1 MTEEAE
7 NISVIVKFFAEFRKY
22 GPDKAE
28 LTVPKGSKVQ
38 YLLEKYKIPST
49 KQNMIV
55 LINGLPH
62 KKADDKIEDGDIIAI
77 FPPIAGG

>member
-1 MTEEAE
+1 MTEEVE
-7 NISVIVKFFAEFRKY
+7 NIAVIVKFFAEFRKY
-22 GPDKAE
+22 GPDRTE

-49 KQNMIV
+49 KQNMII

-62 KKADDKIEDGDIIAI
+62 KKADDKIKNGDIIAI

>member
-1 MTEEAE
+1 MNKEIE
-7 NISVIVKFFAEFRKY
+7 NISVIVKFFADFRKY

-28 LTVPKGSKVQ
+28 ISIPKGSKIQ
-38 YLLEKYKIPST
+38 YLLEKYKIPSIN
-49 KQNMIV
+49 KNIII

-62 KKADDKIEDGDIIAI
+62 KKATDKIYDGDIIAI

>member
-1 MTEEAE
+1 MTEEIE
-7 NISVIVKFFAEFRKY
+7 SISVVVKFFADFRKY
-22 GPDKAE
+22 GPEKAE
-28 LTVPKGSKVQ
+28 ISVPMGSKIQ
-38 YLLEKYKIPST
+38 YLLDKYKIPPT

-62 KKADDKIEDGDIIAI
+62 KKADNKIEDGDIIAI

>member
-1 MTEEAE
+1 MTEEVE
-7 NISVIVKFFAEFRKY
+7 NISVIVKFFADFRKY

-28 LTVPKGSKVQ
+28 LTIPKGSKIQ
-38 YLLEKYKIPST
+38 YLLEKYKIPPT
-49 KQNMIV
+49 KQNIII

-62 KKADDKIEDGDIIAI
+62 KKADDDIKDGDIIAI